1 MSVANRLAFATSWAL
16 VCLAGPLAPAFASCA
31 EANPIAQTARAE
43 VIAYGTLTG
52 IRMTFAPASP
62 VVTFRPERVLKG
74 TLTTSVE
81 VFFGPTH
88 GGPQTSVDY
97 AGAPPEAHTLYLRRT
112 DDSYETDACS
122 GSHSG
127 PPTADEERMLGRGAE
142 VVATDAG
149 TRPDPRLLV
158 LAAAALAAG
167 MTAIV
172 AMRRRRR
179 RAV

>member
-1 MSVANRLAFATSWAL
+1 MGCVPRLSLIALLVAVGLALPSTE
-16 VCLAGPLAPAFASCA
+16 AFASCA
-31 EANPIAQTARAE
+31 EANPVAQTARAD

-88 GGPQTSVDY
+88 GGALSSVDY
-97 AGAPPEAHTLYLRRT
+97 SGAPPETHTLYLRLSNG
-112 DDSYETDACS
+112 SYEADACS

-127 PPTADEERMLGRGAE
+127 PPTADEERLLGHGSDVTVPDMRSWLPVVVVGA
-142 VVATDAG
+142 VVALG
-149 TRPDPRLLV
+149 I
-158 LAAAALAAG
+158 AAIL
-167 MTAIV
+167 
-172 AMRRRRR
+172 MRRRRR
-179 RAV
+179 PS